1 MFLCWPFHKQRK
13 VECNYHCMSTDFDI
27 HFDSVWVFIFT
38 VFNDYAQPT
47 PMELVFEQGTAQQCA
62 SISISDD
69 AILENNELFSV
80 QLTTTDQAV
89 MLSPSSATVT
99 IEDDD
104 SKSFS
109 LFVSTTYCVLT
120 LHTK

>member
-1 MFLCWPFHKQRK
+1 
-13 VECNYHCMSTDFDI
+13 MSTDFDI

-47 PMELVFEQGTAQQCA
+47 PMELVFEQGTARQCA